1 MQTWKVGILLFDDV
15 EVLDFAG
22 PFEVFAVTTIN
33 RGQADAYQPFEVST
47 ISETGKLITATNG
60 LKVTPDYSLV
70 TAPYFDLLVIPGG
83 MGTRREID
91 NQVLLDWINK
101 RHGEVKWMTSVCTG
115 SFLLAKNGLL
125 NNKRATTHWASIER
139 MRNDFPKIN
148 VVEGMKFVDEDRIV
162 TSAGISAG
170 IHMAF
175 HMIRRL
181 LGTRVAEETARF
193 MEYDIRFDEQISE
206 SRDSF

>member
-15 EVLDFAG
+15 EVLEFAG
-22 PFEVFAVTTIN
+22 PFEVFAVTAIN
-33 RGQADAYQPFEVST
+33 RGKENAYNPFEVST
-47 ISETGKLITATNG
+47 VSETGNLITATNG
-60 LKVTPDYSLV
+60 LKVIPDYSLD

-101 RHGEVKWMTSVCTG
+101 RNQEVKWMTSVCTG
-115 SFLLAKNGLL
+115 AFMLAKNGLL
-125 NNKRATTHWASIER
+125 NGKRATTHWAGIET
-139 MRNDFPKIN
+139 MRNDYPEVT
-148 VVEGMKFVDEDRIV
+148 VVENMKFVDEGEIV

-175 HMIRRL
+175 HIVRRL
-181 LGTRVAEETARF
+181 LGTETAEETARY
-193 MEYDIRFDEQISE
+193 MEFDIVFNEPI
-206 SRDSF
+206 